1 MQASEKRPFSK
12 QKQSDVVD
20 VFFFPHWEIVTFS
33 KKNIPNEC
41 MKLTY
46 HTHCTK
52 RPGCL
57 TTCLENHSWK
67 RTKVLVMRGKG
78 QQVLFFSIV
87 FTEELSSNAE
97 IAELFI

>member
-1 MQASEKRPFSK
+1 
-12 QKQSDVVD
+12 
-20 VFFFPHWEIVTFS
+20 
-33 KKNIPNEC
+33 

-46 HTHCTK
+46 HTHSTK

-57 TTCLENHSWK
+57 TTCLENHYWK